1 MVLGQII
8 SADYLDRV
16 AEEIN
21 DRLQLE
27 GTISIAVLTKEYNL
41 PADFLFEQ
49 ITSRL
54 VLQIFNTRFYMILIL
69 MALYLH
75 LTPDCR

>member
-41 PADFLFEQ
+41 PTEFIFEQ
-49 ITSRL
+49 ITARL
-54 VLQIFNTRFYMILIL
+54 V
-69 MALYLH
+69 
-75 LTPDCR
+75 